1 MIAAI
6 VILYYPDPATVNML
20 LSSLANEV
28 DAVFAIDNTPGS
40 RVDAPLTLHGFP
52 GICRY
57 IPLGKNVGIAAAQNI
72 GIDISIYDGYSHVLL
87 LDQDSVL
94 LPNMVQNILDTEQ
107 RLIQCN
113 IKIGA
118 MGPLV
123 VDRRSGVRPAA
134 ARYHCFFVHI
144 VWPEMSNVDV
154 IATDNLLASGSLI
167 RVDTLRTVGLMREDL
182 FIEHVD
188 TERAFRA
195 GSMGYKHYCVC
206 NASISHCL
214 GENSTRILGKNI
226 YLYDSLR
233 YQYKLRNAVFL
244 LRLRTMGWHWRFYTL
259 ARIPYHLIVYTIFS
273 KKHVRTFRLLLVS
286 IWNGM
291 RGNLG
296 EISQS
301 SDS

>member
-6 VILYYPDPATVNML
+6 VILYYPNPEIVNKL
-20 LSSLANEV
+20 LSSLATEV
-28 DAVFAIDNTPGS
+28 NAVFAIDNTPGS
-40 RVDAPLTLHGFP
+40 NVDHLSKFQDFS

-57 IPLGKNVGIAAAQNI
+57 VPLGKNIGIAAAQNI
-72 GIDISIYDGYSHVLL
+72 GIDMSIRDGYSHVLL
-87 LDQDSVL
+87 LDQDSIL
-94 LPNMVQNILDTEQ
+94 FPNMVQKMFDAEQ
-107 RLIQCN
+107 RLAKLN

-118 MGPLV
+118 IGPLV

-134 ARYHCFFVHI
+134 ARYHCFFVRTI
-144 VWPEMSNVDV
+144 RPVMLNVDT
-154 IATDNLLASGSLI
+154 ITTDNLLASGSLI
-167 RVDTLRTVGLMREDL
+167 RADTFVSVGQMREDL

-188 TERAFRA
+188 TEWAFRA

-214 GENSTRILGKNI
+214 GERSKRVFGKDI

-244 LRLRTMGWHWRFYTL
+244 LRLRTMGWHWRLYTIT
-259 ARIPYHLIVYTIFS
+259 RIPYHLIVYTIFS
-273 KKHVRTFRLLLVS
+273 KKPARTFRLLLVS

-296 EISQS
+296 EISPDNQ
-301 SDS
+301 